1 MSEPTVEFRDVSLTY
16 RIADKGVVTLKEWI
30 IRRLTTTI
38 HWQDLHA
45 LSNVSFEVAEGK
57 ALGIV
62 GPNGA
67 GKSTLLRIA
76 GGILAPSKGAAI
88 IRGRLAPIIE
98 LGTGFEFELS
108 GRENI
113 FFNGAMLGR
122 SRSEMQARFD
132 EIVDFAGL
140 GEFIDSP
147 IRTYSTGMVARLAF
161 AIATTVDAR
170 ILLLDEILSVGDQD
184 FRQKSVDRIRAFRKQ
199 GVTILFVSHDLNAVQ
214 ALCDDGVW
222 LDHGQVKAQGT
233 AFDVTTRYWEHATR
247 CMAIAGDEAG
257 SRPTL
262 SASMSPEAA
271 LGDDQSKP

>member
-1 MSEPTVEFRDVSLTY
+1 MAEPAVEFRDVCLTY

-30 IRRLTTTI
+30 IRRLTTKI
-38 HWQDLHA
+38 HWHDLHA

-76 GGILAPSKGAAI
+76 GGILAPSAGEAV

-140 GEFIDSP
+140 GEFIDAP

-214 ALCDDGVW
+214 ALCDEGIW
-222 LDHGQVKAQGT
+222 LDHGQVKAQGS
-233 AFDVTTRYWEHATR
+233 AFDVTTQYWEHATR
-247 CMAIAGDEAG
+247 AMAIEGDDAGP
-257 SRPTL
+257 RPTL
-262 SASMSPEAA
+262 APNLSPEAA
-271 LGDDQSKP
+271 LGDGQPEP